1 MKKIPYLIAF
11 FTLII
16 SCGGNGDQ
24 STSTVSSVTQGA
36 TQVATQA
43 ATQVAAT
50 QVAATQVAA
59 TQVAA
64 TQVAATQVAAQVA
77 ATQVAATQVAATQ
90 VATPVAATQVA
101 ATQVATPVAA
111 TQVAAT
117 QVATQVATP
126 VATQAATP
134 VTTQV
139 AVQPASSSTMQGMD
153 PSKMQGMDPS
163 KMQGMDPSKMQGM
176 DPSKMQAAT
185 GTNDPPELQNLLI
198 LNFGPYDSVSTSG
211 DFEFISGF
219 PYPFFDEFGRVH
231 SAGSPDQYDNPTF
244 EYKVPRDTKIY
255 LPISGIIDSI
265 TWQPTASYKQ
275 DDWELIINPSV
286 GSDWRVVI
294 DHVVAITCDRSKSS
308 VCDDALLVNGIPLAA
323 GSEVNAGDLLGYVG
337 NYEGS
342 NGSDAFGRTEI
353 TIGEYITE
361 GKQKNFMNYCPTNY
375 LSADVKDKIL
385 SDVKQIMASYES
397 WSGNSSFYDEA
408 AMVASG
414 CRYTKIYEVD
424 GKTTPTR

>member
-50 QVAATQVAA
+50 QVATQVATQAATQVAA

-64 TQVAATQVAAQVA
+64 TQVAATQVAA
-77 ATQVAATQVAATQ
+77 
-90 VATPVAATQVA
+90 
-101 ATQVATPVAA
+101 
-111 TQVAAT
+111 T
-117 QVATQVATP
+117 QVATQAATQI
-126 VATQAATP
+126 ATQAATP

-139 AVQPASSSTMQGMD
+139 AVQPASSST
-153 PSKMQGMDPS
+153 MQGMDPS

>member
-1 MKKIPYLIAF
+1 
-11 FTLII
+11 
-16 SCGGNGDQ
+16 
-24 STSTVSSVTQGA
+24 
-36 TQVATQA
+36 
-43 ATQVAAT
+43 
-50 QVAATQVAA
+50 
-59 TQVAA
+59 
-64 TQVAATQVAAQVA
+64 
-77 ATQVAATQVAATQ
+77 
-90 VATPVAATQVA
+90 
-101 ATQVATPVAA
+101 
-111 TQVAAT
+111 
-117 QVATQVATP
+117 
-126 VATQAATP
+126 
-134 VTTQV
+134 
-139 AVQPASSSTMQGMD
+139 
-153 PSKMQGMDPS
+153 
-163 KMQGMDPSKMQGM
+163 MDPSKMQGM

-211 DFEFISGF
+211 DFEFISDF
-219 PYPFFDEFGRVH
+219 PHPFFDEFGRVH

-265 TWQPTASYKQ
+265 TWQPTTSYKQ
-275 DDWELIINPSV
+275 DDWEINISPSV

-294 DHVVAITCDRSKSS
+294 DHVVSITCDRSKSP

-337 NYEGS
+337 NYEGT
-342 NGSDAFGRTEI
+342 NGSNAFGRTEI

-361 GKQKNFMNYCPTNY
+361 GYQKNFMNYCPTNY

-385 SDVKQIMASYES
+385 SDVEQIMASYES
-397 WSGNSSFYDEA
+397 WSGDSSFYDEA
-408 AMVASG
+408 AMVAPG

>member
-64 TQVAATQVAAQVA
+64 TQVAATQVAA
-77 ATQVAATQVAATQ
+77 TQVAAQVAATQ
-90 VATPVAATQVA
+90 VATPVA

-126 VATQAATP
+126 VATQAATQIATQAATP

>member
-36 TQVATQA
+36 TQVATQ
-43 ATQVAAT
+43 AAT

-139 AVQPASSSTMQGMD
+139 AVQPASSST
-153 PSKMQGMDPS
+153 MQGMDPS

>member
-64 TQVAATQVAAQVA
+64 TQVAAQVAATQVA

-101 ATQVATPVAA
+101 ATQVAT
-111 TQVAAT
+111 
-117 QVATQVATP
+117 QVATP
-126 VATQAATP
+126 VATQAATQIATQAATP

>member
-50 QVAATQVAA
+50 QVAAQVAATQVAATQVATQVATQAATQVAA

-64 TQVAATQVAAQVA
+64 TQVAATQVAA
-77 ATQVAATQVAATQ
+77 TQVAATQVAATQ
-90 VATPVAATQVA
+90 VATQAATQI
-101 ATQVATPVAA
+101 
-111 TQVAAT
+111 
-117 QVATQVATP
+117 
-126 VATQAATP
+126 ATQAATP

-139 AVQPASSSTMQGMD
+139 AVQPASSST
-153 PSKMQGMDPS
+153 MQGMDPS

>member
-64 TQVAATQVAAQVA
+64 TQVAATQVATQAATQIATQAATPVA

-90 VATPVAATQVA
+90 VATQAATQI
-101 ATQVATPVAA
+101 
-111 TQVAAT
+111 
-117 QVATQVATP
+117 
-126 VATQAATP
+126 ATQAATP

-139 AVQPASSSTMQGMD
+139 AVQPASSST
-153 PSKMQGMDPS
+153 MQGMDPS

>member
-43 ATQVAAT
+43 ATQVAT
-50 QVAATQVAA
+50 Q
-59 TQVAA
+59 AA
-64 TQVAATQVAAQVA
+64 TQVAATQVAAQVAATQVAATPVA

-101 ATQVATPVAA
+101 ATQVAA

-117 QVATQVATP
+117 QVATPVATQAATQI
-126 VATQAATP
+126 ATQAATP

-139 AVQPASSSTMQGMD
+139 AVQPASSST
-153 PSKMQGMDPS
+153 MQGMDPS

>member
-43 ATQVAAT
+43 ATQVAT
-50 QVAATQVAA
+50 Q
-59 TQVAA
+59 AA
-64 TQVAATQVAAQVA
+64 TQVAATQVAAQ
-77 ATQVAATQVAATQ
+77 
-90 VATPVAATQVA
+90 VAATQVA

-139 AVQPASSSTMQGMD
+139 AVQPASSST
-153 PSKMQGMDPS
+153 MQGMDPS

>member
-1 MKKIPYLIAF
+1 MIAF

-43 ATQVAAT
+43 ATQVAT
-50 QVAATQVAA
+50 Q
-59 TQVAA
+59 AA

-77 ATQVAATQVAATQ
+77 ATQVAATPVAATQ
-90 VATPVAATQVA
+90 VAATQVA

-126 VATQAATP
+126 VATQAATQIATQAATP

-139 AVQPASSSTMQGMD
+139 AVQPASSST
-153 PSKMQGMDPS
+153 
-163 KMQGMDPSKMQGM
+163 MQGM